1 MTKMILIYASMG
13 GNTEMMAE
21 EVANGVRQEGE
32 DLEVIDIMD
41 GIEASALENYDGVLL
56 GSYTWGD
63 GELPDDFLD
72 FYDEMESI
80 NLTGKKAA
88 VFGSCDSA
96 YPHFGAAVDILM
108 EKLRER
114 GAEVYPQGLKVDN
127 TPDHR
132 RGRSLPNFWKGIYII
147 LKSTSSLNERE
158 YN

>member
-41 GIEASALENYDGVLL
+41 GIEASELENYDGILL

-96 YPHFGAAVDILM
+96 YPNFGAAVDILM
-108 EKLRER
+108 DKLSER
-114 GAEVYPQGLKVDN
+114 GDEVYPQGLKVEIHRIKKMKKPAERLERNLFVFKN
-127 TPDHR
+127 TN
-132 RGRSLPNFWKGIYII
+132 SLK
-147 LKSTSSLNERE
+147 ERE
-158 YN
+158 DNK

>member
-21 EVANGVRQEGE
+21 EVANGVRQAGE

-96 YPHFGAAVDILM
+96 YPNFGAAVDILM

-114 GAEVYPQGLKVDN
+114 GAEVYPKGLKVDN
-127 TPDHR
+127 TPDAEEEEACR
-132 RGRSLPNFWKGIYII
+132 TFGKEFISF
-147 LKSTSSLNERE
+147 LKTPVL
-158 YN
+158 

>member
-63 GELPDDFLD
+63 GELPDDFFD

-96 YPHFGAAVDILM
+96 YPNFGAAVDILM

-127 TPDHR
+127 TPDVEEEEACR
-132 RGRSLPNFWKGIYII
+132 TFGKEFISF
-147 LKSTSSLNERE
+147 LKTPVL
-158 YN
+158 